1 MRASP
6 RGMVLLVGPPPGL
19 GMVRTQ
25 TMIPGL
31 PTKPLA
37 SLASSGR
44 IRFHKTAILLYVT
57 AAAMFA
63 PSGAAAQS
71 DEPEKPARPV
81 NVRLARQTDGS
92 VTVAWDVPP
101 GRPKADGY
109 TVVYRHS
116 AAEAGAHPAEAR
128 WWSFQDESRVGRDNR
143 QARVRDLTNG
153 VWYELTVTAQY
164 GDDQWEWSDD
174 SVLARPG
181 EAAPEVRPPAAPAA
195 PTVSAEE
202 PGSVTV
208 EWDPPVDDGGA
219 PVTGYEVW
227 YALEQE
233 RSAAWTYEE
242 AENVP
247 WTRAGDTLGPDARGY
262 RVTGLSDYQLY
273 NVIVAAVNEA
283 GRGLFASA
291 WGTANGDDRDPLGLI
306 ADHRFARS
314 YSLGTDTWEVWVCDV
329 ADGRLPVDA
338 ADAATLLNREITAY
352 FSWLSGGRYLPEFV
366 AGGVVE
372 ADPTH
377 ESQRADDYECD
388 EGVAEASEGGT
399 QGAVIVLDKDQVVS
413 SGGAGRRHS
422 SDVDGTLTVSAGT
435 FPDNSR
441 SIRLSAES
449 VLPVSA
455 HCSDCRYPDHIY
467 LDVVAHELGH
477 ALNWPHSF
485 GGNRPQTSETLLE
498 ADIHIDEYDNPMDI
512 VSGSPQGWELRRNGL
527 VAGTIAVNRY
537 AAGWIDADDVAVH
550 EGGIGSYVLAP
561 IGISGTQMLVLPT
574 GVSGHFISMG
584 ARVASGYD
592 AGIPA
597 EGVEVYLIDQR
608 ASACSPESPPANPDR
623 LACTGADRRTRQVP
637 PPPDNDQE
645 IYELTH
651 HVYGPGDQLT
661 VEGFQVEVTER
672 VGDRF
677 RVWVGNPYVGTFA
690 DDENN
695 PHEESIEFLA
705 NRGITDGC
713 EPDLKLYCPDQPVT
727 RAQMATF
734 LILALGETG
743 TSTSGPSRFSDVP
756 DDSWFRPYVERLAEL
771 EISVGYPDG
780 TFRPQE
786 PVTRAHMALFLTRA
800 FDGLAP
806 VEAPTG
812 VFDDVPADASYA
824 AAVEGILAAG
834 VTQGCQRT
842 PVHNY
847 CPNEPLRR
855 DHLATFLARAL
866 QASL

>member
-1 MRASP
+1 
-6 RGMVLLVGPPPGL
+6 
-19 GMVRTQ
+19 MVRTQ
-25 TMIPGL
+25 TMIPGS
-31 PTKPLA
+31 PTKPLS
-37 SLASSGR
+37 SLAASGR
-44 IRFHKTAILLYVT
+44 IRFRKTAILLFVT

-63 PSGAAAQS
+63 SSEAAAQS

-81 NVRLARQTDGS
+81 NVRVVNQADGS

-109 TVVYRHS
+109 TVVYRLS

-128 WWSFQDESRVGRDNR
+128 WWSFQDGSRVGPDNR

-153 VWYELTVTAQY
+153 AWYELTVTAQY
-164 GDDQWEWSDD
+164 GDDQWEWSDA
-174 SVLARPG
+174 VLARPG
-181 EAAPEVRPPAAPAA
+181 EAAPDVRPPAAPPA
-195 PTVSAEE
+195 TVTAEE

-208 EWDPPVDDGGA
+208 AWEPHVDDGGA

-227 YALEQE
+227 YVLEQE

-262 RVTGLSDYQLY
+262 RVTGLSDYELY
-273 NVIVAAVNEA
+273 MVIVAAVNEA
-283 GRGLFASA
+283 GRGLFTSA
-291 WGTANGDDRDPLGLI
+291 WATANGDDHGPLELI
-306 ADHRFARS
+306 ADHRIARS
-314 YSLGTDTWEVWVCDV
+314 YTLGTDTWEVWVCDV
-329 ADGRLPVDA
+329 ADGDLPVDA
-338 ADAATLLNREITAY
+338 ADVAALLNREITAY
-352 FSWLSGGRYLPEFV
+352 FSWLSGGRYRPVEFV
-366 AGGVVE
+366 ARGVVA
-372 ADPTH
+372 ADSTH
-377 ESQRADDYECD
+377 ESQHAGDYECED
-388 EGVAEASEGGT
+388 RVAEVSEGGM
-399 QGAVIVLDKDQVVS
+399 QGAVIVLDKESIVS
-413 SGGAGRRHS
+413 SGGAGRWYGSH
-422 SDVDGTLTVSAGT
+422 VDGTWTVSGGT

-441 SIRLSAES
+441 SVQLSADTA
-449 VLPVSA
+449 LPISA
-455 HCSDCRYPDHIY
+455 YCSDCRYPDHIY

-477 ALNWPHSF
+477 AFNWPHSF
-485 GGNRPQTSETLLE
+485 GGNRPETHEALLE
-498 ADIHIDEYDNPMDI
+498 ADIYIDEYDNPMDI

-574 GVSGHFISMG
+574 GDTGHFISLG

-597 EGVEVYLIDQR
+597 SGVEAYRVDQR
-608 ASACSPESPPANPDR
+608 ASACNLASPPPNPDR
-623 LACTGADRRTRQVP
+623 LTCTGLDRRTRQVP

-661 VEGFQVEVTER
+661 VEGFRVEVTER

-743 TSTSGPSRFSDVP
+743 ASTSGPSRFSDVP
-756 DDSWFRPYVERLAEL
+756 DDSWYRPYVERLAEL
-771 EISVGYPDG
+771 EISVGHADG

-800 FDGLAP
+800 FDGLTP

-812 VFDDVPADASYA
+812 VFDDVPADVSYA
-824 AAVEGILAAG
+824 AAVEGMLAAG
-834 VTQGCQRT
+834 VTQGCQKT
-842 PVHNY
+842 PVRNY
-847 CPNEPLRR
+847 CPNEPVRR

>member
-6 RGMVLLVGPPPGL
+6 RVLVLLVGPPPGL

-31 PTKPLA
+31 PTKLLA
-37 SLASSGR
+37 SLASSR
-44 IRFHKTAILLYVT
+44 PIRFHKTAILLSVT

-63 PSGAAAQS
+63 SSGAAAQS

-81 NVRLARQTDGS
+81 NVRIVRQTDGS
-92 VTVAWDVPP
+92 VTVGWDVPE
-101 GRPKADGY
+101 GRPKSDGY
-109 TVVYRHS
+109 LVIYRLAS
-116 AAEAGAHPAEAR
+116 PEAGTQPVDAR
-128 WWSFQDESRVGRDNR
+128 WWSYQHESEVGPDNR
-143 QARVRDLTNG
+143 QARVPYLTNG
-153 VWYELTVTAQY
+153 VWYELAVIAEY
-164 GDDQWEWSDD
+164 GDGKGVWSGD

-181 EAAPEVRPPAAPAA
+181 EAAPEVRPPTGPAA
-195 PTVSAEE
+195 TTVSAEE

-208 EWDPPVDDGGA
+208 EWEPPADDGGS
-219 PVTGYEVW
+219 PITGYEVW
-227 YALEQE
+227 YVLEQD
-233 RSAAWTYEE
+233 RSSQNSGE
-242 AENVP
+242 ADEVR
-247 WTRAGDTLGPDARGY
+247 WARAGGTLGPDARGHRIAGLVDY
-262 RVTGLSDYQLY
+262 RRY
-273 NVIVAAVNEA
+273 NVIVAAVNDA
-283 GRGLFASA
+283 GRGLFSSV
-291 WGTANGDDRDPLGLI
+291 WGTANRDDLDPLGLI
-306 ADHRFARS
+306 ADHRFARA

-338 ADAATLLNREITAY
+338 ADVAGLLNREMTPY
-352 FSWLSGGRYLPEFV
+352 FSWLSGGRHRPEFI

-377 ESQRADDYECD
+377 ESQGAGGYQCD
-388 EGVAEASEGGT
+388 EGVAGASEGGT

-413 SGGAGRRHS
+413 SGGAGRRHT

-435 FPDNSR
+435 FPDNIR

-455 HCSDCRYPDHIY
+455 YCSNCRHPDHIY

-477 ALNWPHSF
+477 ALDWPHSF
-485 GGNRPQTSETLLE
+485 GGNRPETHEALLE
-498 ADIHIDEYDNPMDI
+498 ADIYIDEYDNPMDI

-550 EGGIGSYVLAP
+550 AGGIGSYVLAP

-574 GVSGHFISMG
+574 GDSGHFISMG

-661 VEGFQVEVTER
+661 VEGFRVEVTER

-727 RAQMATF
+727 RAQMAKF

-743 TSTSGPSRFSDVP
+743 ASTSGPSRFSDVP
-756 DDSWFRPYVERLAEL
+756 DDSWYRPYVERLAEL
-771 EISVGYPDG
+771 EISVGHPDG

-806 VEAPTG
+806 VGAPTG
-812 VFDDVPADASYA
+812 VFDDVPADVSYA

-834 VTQGCQRT
+834 VTQGCQET
-842 PVHNY
+842 PVRNY
-847 CPNEPLRR
+847 CPSEPVRR

-866 QASL
+866 QISL